1 MEVAKISKQRTPVK
15 DPESSSRS
23 KTQKVPKLSENSDPN
38 ISNSSSPLTKSSK
51 SQKCSSKNPVVLYS
65 PRNKLRE
72 RKFVVA
78 KKKKERFDSNPTA
91 VIDCKCKDNNF
102 GGNSKKCLCV
112 AYENLRASQEEFIKK
127 KTETEAETQEEVDL
141 IENLREGYGSDDN
154 QEIDDEI
161 ENSSQTGS
169 STIKRRRDKL
179 MEEARNSV
187 PDSGKV
193 MHLVKAFEKLLS
205 IPKKEEPEKK
215 EDEEEEP
222 KEDQKKKPMKW
233 GLPGLEPPKVTTE
246 TRDSF
251 LPSEF
256 VLTAEN
262 LGLDQRFSV
271 SSSWDSQRSVS
282 SRDSNGGRRNRRN
295 NSESTGRIGGRRW
308 KKQLKPTSQKPF
320 KLRTEQRGKMKEE
333 EFMKK
338 IQEMMVEEE
347 KKRIPIAQGLPWT
360 TDEPEV
366 PIKPPVK
373 ENTIPV
379 DLRLHSDVRAVERAE
394 FDHQVAEKMSL
405 IEQYKMERMRQQKME
420 EEEEIKKLRK
430 ELIPKAQPMPYFDR
444 PFVPKRS
451 TKNPTIPKEPKFH
464 ISQHKKIKC
473 CISWSDMSSYTFQ
486 GNEVRDI

>member
-193 MHLVKAFEKLLS
+193 MHL
-205 IPKKEEPEKK
+205 
-215 EDEEEEP
+215 
-222 KEDQKKKPMKW
+222 W

-295 NSESTGRIGGRRW
+295 MW
-308 KKQLKPTSQKPF
+308 SQ
-320 KLRTEQRGKMKEE
+320 
-333 EFMKK
+333 
-338 IQEMMVEEE
+338 
-347 KKRIPIAQGLPWT
+347 W
-360 TDEPEV
+360 
-366 PIKPPVK
+366 
-373 ENTIPV
+373 
-379 DLRLHSDVRAVERAE
+379 
-394 FDHQVAEKMSL
+394 
-405 IEQYKMERMRQQKME
+405 
-420 EEEEIKKLRK
+420 
-430 ELIPKAQPMPYFDR
+430 
-444 PFVPKRS
+444 
-451 TKNPTIPKEPKFH
+451 
-464 ISQHKKIKC
+464 
-473 CISWSDMSSYTFQ
+473 
-486 GNEVRDI
+486 